1 MDRVTRSNRFK
12 PYPFMIHLAFQANLP
27 EFLLKITEVV
37 TVRAETVQICA
48 AAPRKVSAVS
58 SPNRVPAKA
67 NAHRTTARPTNARR
81 IGALVGVVEVLA
93 LVGLTVAA
101 ALAAP
106 TTSGWTSGTSKGHM
120 AISEVVVYLL
130 FAAGVATVTW
140 FFWHEHAR
148 AWTPF
153 SLVQA
158 FALVAAWP
166 LVQSDVQGYRLAG
179 ISVMA
184 LALIGLGAAIQVM
197 RRAS

>member
-1 MDRVTRSNRFK
+1 MDHVTRSNRFN
-12 PYPFMIHLAFQANLP
+12 PYPSMINLAFQANLP
-27 EFLLKITEVV
+27 EFVMRITEVV
-37 TVRAETVQICA
+37 FFRAETVGIWA
-48 AAPRKVSAVS
+48 ADPRKVSAVS
-58 SPNRVPAKA
+58 SPNRVPDKA
-67 NAHRTTARPTNARR
+67 TARRTTARR

-120 AISEVVVYLL
+120 AISEVIVYLL
-130 FAAGVATVTW
+130 FAAGVAAVTW
-140 FFWHEHAR
+140 FFWHAHAR

-179 ISVMA
+179 IGVMA